1 LGARALERGVIVGT
15 AGHIDHGKTALV
27 KALTGVDTDRLPE
40 EKRRGITIDLGFAPL
55 ALEGLGTVGL
65 IDVPGHEDFVRS
77 MLVGASGIDVGL
89 LVIAADEG
97 VMPQTREHL
106 LILSLLEIPGLVVAL
121 TKSDAVE
128 EDWLALVRSDVEA
141 FIAESRWQKAAIV
154 SCSAVT
160 NSGIDDLRAA
170 LIQAL
175 SAAAAKP
182 PDDLFRLPVDRVFSV
197 RGTGTVVTGT
207 VWSGAVAREADVRLL
222 PSGRHARLKKI
233 EQHGAAVPVARTG
246 VRAALAL
253 AGVDVSEVSR
263 GSVVVADHGWR
274 ATSLFEAFV
283 TMDSPAAGPLKP
295 RTRVRLHSAAME
307 VGARVT
313 FLEAAAIGHN
323 RLRLARITTDDPI
336 PVRGGDR
343 FVLRLPA
350 PVGTIGGGIVLD
362 PYARRRSMTPLN
374 GERSQLTVDAS
385 KRLEW
390 MLETE
395 GVRGI
400 AIAEIV
406 VRSGMT
412 PHDVNA
418 TIAGARGRVGSNNL
432 FSSAAVEST
441 MAQIR
446 MIIAEYEIRSPL
458 SRGVPAQTLRGGL
471 RVNEELAD
479 ISIREME
486 ADGEIE
492 TDGPLIRRKG
502 WVPNPS
508 ESDVKLGDAVVHDI
522 CASGREPPSVAELM
536 ARHGKEVPSVLG
548 FLERDGRIV
557 KVQADRFYE
566 THVLA
571 DMVGRLR
578 ERLVPG
584 TVYVPAQLRDVL
596 GLSRKYLIPFLE
608 FCDRKGITERRGE
621 GRVLRAS
628 SSVVL
633 DTPQPQS

>member
-1 LGARALERGVIVGT
+1 VIIGT

-97 VMPQTREHL
+97 VMPQTREHM

-141 FIAESRWQKAAIV
+141 VLAESRWPQASIV

-160 NSGIDDLRAA
+160 SAGIDELRAA
-170 LIQAL
+170 LIRAL
-175 SAAAAKP
+175 SMAVPKP

-233 EQHGAAVPVARTG
+233 EQHGAAVSVASTG

-253 AGVDVSEVSR
+253 AGVEVSEVSR
-263 GSVVVADHGWR
+263 GSVVVTDHSWR
-274 ATSLFEAFV
+274 ATSLLEAFV
-283 TMDSPAAGPLKP
+283 TVESTAAGPLKP
-295 RTRVRLHSAAME
+295 RTRVRLHSGATE
-307 VGARVT
+307 VGARVA
-313 FLEAAAIGHN
+313 FLETAPADDNH
-323 RLRLARITTDDPI
+323 LRLARIATDDPI

-350 PVGTIGGGIVLD
+350 PIGTIGGGIVLD
-362 PYARRRSMTPLN
+362 PYARRRSVSPPN
-374 GERSQLTVDAS
+374 GERTALTVEAS
-385 KRLEW
+385 QRLDW
-390 MLETE
+390 ILESE
-395 GVRGI
+395 GVRGV
-400 AIAEIV
+400 AVAEIA

-412 PHDVNA
+412 PDDVNA
-418 TIAGARGRVGSNNL
+418 TIAGATGRVGANNL
-432 FSSAAVEST
+432 FSSGAVEST

-486 ADGEIE
+486 ANGEVE

-508 ESDVKLGDAVVHDI
+508 ESDLRATDAVVHDI

-536 ARHGKEVPSVLG
+536 ARHGNAVPSLLS

-557 KVQADRFYE
+557 KVEADRFYE
-566 THVLA
+566 TNVLTE
-571 DMVGRLR
+571 MVSSLR
-578 ERLVPG
+578 QELVPG

-621 GRVLRAS
+621 GRVLRTS

>member
-1 LGARALERGVIVGT
+1 
-15 AGHIDHGKTALV
+15 
-27 KALTGVDTDRLPE
+27 
-40 EKRRGITIDLGFAPL
+40 
-55 ALEGLGTVGL
+55 
-65 IDVPGHEDFVRS
+65 
-77 MLVGASGIDVGL
+77 
-89 LVIAADEG
+89 
-97 VMPQTREHL
+97 MPQTREHL

-128 EDWLALVRSDVEA
+128 EDWLTLVRSDVEA
-141 FIAESRWQKAAIV
+141 VLADSRWPQASIV

-160 NSGIDDLRAA
+160 SAGIDELRAA
-170 LIQAL
+170 LIRAL
-175 SAAAAKP
+175 SMAVPKP

-233 EQHGAAVPVARTG
+233 EQHGAAVSVASTG

-253 AGVDVSEVSR
+253 AGVEVSEVSR
-263 GSVVVADHGWR
+263 GSVVVTDHSWR
-274 ATSLFEAFV
+274 ATSLLEAFV
-283 TMDSPAAGPLKP
+283 TVESTAAGPLKP
-295 RTRVRLHSAAME
+295 RTRVRLHSGATE
-307 VGARVT
+307 VGARVS
-313 FLEAAAIGHN
+313 FLETAPADDNH
-323 RLRLARITTDDPI
+323 LRLARIATDDPI

-350 PVGTIGGGIVLD
+350 PIGTIGGGIVLD
-362 PYARRRSMTPLN
+362 PYARRRSVSPPN
-374 GERSQLTVDAS
+374 GERTALTVEAS
-385 KRLEW
+385 QRLDW
-390 MLETE
+390 ILESE
-395 GVRGI
+395 GVRGV
-400 AIAEIV
+400 AVAEIA

-412 PHDVNA
+412 PDDVNA
-418 TIAGARGRVGSNNL
+418 TIAGATGRVGANNL
-432 FSSAAVEST
+432 FSSGAVEST

-479 ISIREME
+479 IAIREME
-486 ADGEIE
+486 ANGEIE

-502 WVPNPS
+502 WVPNPT
-508 ESDVKLGDAVVHDI
+508 ESDVRATDAVAHDI
-522 CASGREPPSVAELM
+522 CASGREPPSVSELM
-536 ARHGKEVPSVLG
+536 ARYGPAVPSLLS
-548 FLERDGRIV
+548 FLEREGRIV
-557 KVQADRFYE
+557 KVEADRFYE
-566 THVLA
+566 TNVLTG
-571 DMVGRLR
+571 MVSSLR
-578 ERLVPG
+578 QELVPG

>member
-1 LGARALERGVIVGT
+1 MIIGT

-141 FIAESRWQKAAIV
+141 VLAESRWPQASIV

-160 NSGIDDLRAA
+160 SAGIDELRAA
-170 LIQAL
+170 LIRAL
-175 SAAAAKP
+175 SMAVPKP

-233 EQHGAAVPVARTG
+233 EQHGAAVSVASTG

-253 AGVDVSEVSR
+253 AGVEVSEVSR
-263 GSVVVADHGWR
+263 GSVVVTDHSWR
-274 ATSLFEAFV
+274 ATSLLEAFV
-283 TMDSPAAGPLKP
+283 TVESTAAGPLKP
-295 RTRVRLHSAAME
+295 RTRVRLHSGATE
-307 VGARVT
+307 VGARVS
-313 FLEAAAIGHN
+313 FLETAPADDNH
-323 RLRLARITTDDPI
+323 LRLARIATDDPI

-350 PVGTIGGGIVLD
+350 PIGTIGGGIVLD
-362 PYARRRSMTPLN
+362 PYARRRSVSPPN
-374 GERSQLTVDAS
+374 GERTALTVEAS
-385 KRLEW
+385 QRLDW
-390 MLETE
+390 ILESE
-395 GVRGI
+395 GVRGV
-400 AIAEIV
+400 AVAEIA

-412 PHDVNA
+412 PDDVNA
-418 TIAGARGRVGSNNL
+418 TIAGATGRVGANNL
-432 FSSAAVEST
+432 FSSGAVEST

-486 ADGEIE
+486 ANGEVE

-508 ESDVKLGDAVVHDI
+508 ESDLRATDAVVHDI

-536 ARHGKEVPSVLG
+536 ARHGNAVPSLLS

-557 KVQADRFYE
+557 KVEADRFYE
-566 THVLA
+566 TNVLTE
-571 DMVGRLR
+571 MVSSLR
-578 ERLVPG
+578 QELVPG